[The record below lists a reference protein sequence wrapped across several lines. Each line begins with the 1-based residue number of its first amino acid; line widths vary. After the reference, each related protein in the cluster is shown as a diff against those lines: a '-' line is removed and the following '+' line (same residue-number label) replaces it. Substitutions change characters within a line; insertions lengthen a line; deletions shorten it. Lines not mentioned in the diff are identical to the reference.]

1 MPEVDV
7 MDATWIGCR
16 PAAVA
21 RIVADAANW
30 RRWWP
35 DLDLELDERRGVKG
49 VRWSVRSGRK
59 GTVAGS
65 MEIWLQAVDQ
75 GTVAHYFL
83 RLDGARRPLTQ
94 RERRRLEHDFRV
106 RIKQILWAV
115 ADRVDPGRLARLAG
129 PPARIP

>member
-1 MPEVDV
+1 

-21 RIVADAANW
+21 RIVGDAANW

-35 DLDLELDERRGVKG
+35 DLDLRVDERRGVKG
-49 VRWSVRSGRK
+49 VRWSVPAGRN
-59 GTVAGS
+59 GRFAGS
-65 MEIWLQAVDQ
+65 MEIWLQAVDG
-75 GTVAHYFL
+75 GTVAHFFL
-83 RLDGARRPLTQ
+83 RLDGARRPLTP
-94 RERRRLEHDFRV
+94 RERGRLAHEHRV

-129 PPARIP
+129 PPTRIP